1 MALVIGASAT
11 VATGMSPIVEAGL
24 YADAIFIDGITFTSK
39 YNVGSAGQ
47 IQVEVY
53 KGGRGSRPT
62 QPGSDFTDRDYSNT
76 VIDININNSFKDSV
90 KVPNYF
96 EATMPTNV
104 LMNKTLEVTQK
115 VGTGRQESALAALVD
130 QGTKSDDKEA
140 LTVDNIKAAV
150 LAERKFLRKKHAK
163 PNVVIA
169 SVDTYSLM
177 LEVAGKEYTPLYN
190 DDVIRQGKV
199 GLWLGMLWIEAD
211 LLDGLA
217 SDYQYLTAS
226 GELKSVNTSKV
237 GFIMYDANAYSI
249 IDRLDT
255 LRVKESENFSGS
267 KVQEELVS
275 GFKVTNADCVSVRT
289 IDVGEGAA

>member
-1 MALVIGASAT
+1 MALVIGTSAT

-24 YADAIFIDGITFTSK
+24 YADAIFIDGVTFTSK

-53 KGGRGSRPT
+53 KGGRGSKPA
-62 QPGSDFTDRDYSNT
+62 QPGSDFTDRAYSNT
-76 VIDININNSFKDSV
+76 VVDININNSFQDSV

-96 EATMPTNV
+96 EATMPTPV

-115 VGTGRQESALAALVD
+115 VGTGRQESALAALVN
-130 QGTKSDDKEA
+130 QGTRSTNNEA
-140 LTVDNIKAAV
+140 LTVDNIKDAV
-150 LAERKFLRKKHAK
+150 LAERKVLRKKHAK

-211 LLDGLA
+211 LLDG
-217 SDYQYLTAS
+217 STDDYRYLNAS
-226 GELKSVNTSKV
+226 GDAVVVNTSKV

-275 GFKVTNADCVSVRT
+275 GFKVTNADCVSVRFV
-289 IDVGEGAA
+289 DEAAA